1 MLPDISWMSDEIC
14 KLLVYFVPGAMLAL
28 NGEIENLVF
37 CFENKNFI
45 SVTVR
50 TRTSTYLTWY

>member
-1 MLPDISWMSDEIC
+1 MSDEIC
-14 KLLVYFVPGAMLAL
+14 KLLVYFVPSAMLAL
-28 NGEIENLVF
+28 NGEIENYLVF

-50 TRTSTYLTWY
+50 TRTSTYLT